1 MLFAF
6 VNDNKVV
13 SIENRD
19 SYDSIENAYQ
29 FQAVI
34 DITAL
39 SPQPKVGWFFE
50 KGKLISNLKPLLP
63 RQLRLSLL
71 ANGIT
76 LEMVDAAINAFPEP
90 NKTYA
95 KIEWEY
101 AVEIKRSEPLV
112 AGLGMALGLTN
123 EQIDNIWIVGS
134 KI

>member
-6 VNDNKVV
+6 VNDNKVI
-13 SIENRD
+13 SIEDRE
-19 SYDSIENAYQ
+19 SYESIDNTHQ

-34 DITAL
+34 DISAL
-39 SPQPKVGWFFE
+39 SPQPVVGWLFD

-76 LEMVDAAINAFPEP
+76 PDMVLAAIEGFPEP
-90 NKTYA
+90 NRTYA

-112 AGLGMALGLTN
+112 AGLGAVLGLTA
-123 EQIDNIWIVGS
+123 EQVDNIWIYGA
-134 KI
+134 KL